1 VSQTVFLPKILFSE
15 NLLSCVKCDVV
26 QSAVY
31 NKMLKETFC
40 STQNIGWDLSRAYY
54 RSDEIPLNWYWRWN
68 MSCLLRLST
77 LLKSDFKALFSSS
90 NRLRAFS
97 DAIVLLAGRCHVL
110 HKNANCP
117 HALRC
122 YAGRSLMLGAG

>member
-1 VSQTVFLPKILFSE
+1 MLNVLHVGLTAVSQTVFLPKILFSE

-54 RSDEIPLNWYWRWN
+54 RSDEIPLN
-68 MSCLLRLST
+68 
-77 LLKSDFKALFSSS
+77 
-90 NRLRAFS
+90 
-97 DAIVLLAGRCHVL
+97 
-110 HKNANCP
+110 
-117 HALRC
+117 
-122 YAGRSLMLGAG
+122 